1 MYWKNNDTYLIKVLL
16 LGDNDVGKTS
26 IIKQFIEHE
35 YLELSPCI
43 IGIDFR
49 AKKIQ
54 IENNIIKMLIFDI
67 VAQERFRNITRI
79 YYKNTYAIIFV
90 YSIKDRK
97 SFNNIKIWMEDIEKY
112 APPNIIKILVGNK
125 SDVKLEDRQ
134 VEFEEAKSYSESNNF
149 IKFYE
154 SSAKENINIDEI
166 FIDLSKYIIE
176 KNITNNFVKLEIEK
190 NTTQKK
196 RKLLSC

>member
-35 YLELSPCI
+35 YLELSPCV

-54 IENNIIKMLIFDI
+54 IENNIIKMLIFDV

-90 YSIKDRK
+90 YSIGDRK
-97 SFNNIKIWMEDIEKY
+97 SFDNIKVWLEDIEKY
-112 APPNIIKILVGNK
+112 AQPNIIKILVGNK
-125 SDVKLEDRQ
+125 IDIESTDRQ

-154 SSAKENINIDEI
+154 SSAKKNINIYEI

-176 KNITNNFVKLEIEK
+176 KNIINNFVRLEIEK
-190 NTTQKK
+190 NSTHK
-196 RKLLSC
+196 RKFLSC